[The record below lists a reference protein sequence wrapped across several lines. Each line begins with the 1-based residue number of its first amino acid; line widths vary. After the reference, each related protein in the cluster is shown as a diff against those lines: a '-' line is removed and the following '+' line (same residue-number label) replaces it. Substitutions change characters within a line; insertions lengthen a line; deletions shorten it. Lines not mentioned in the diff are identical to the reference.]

1 MIYLRFLRFVLVA
14 LAMALAYLMDV
25 IHSQIENADGGN
37 PLPHRLQFGIRRSYL
52 VVSLARNSTLTS

>member
-25 IHSQIENADGGN
+25 
-37 PLPHRLQFGIRRSYL
+37 FIRKSKTRTEAILYRIAFSSVFAFLILWL
-52 VVSLARNSTLTS
+52 VWLAIRH